1 MAEKSLYLYEE
12 KEYECPTLEG
22 EMVAVKLW
30 LASGNYPVV
39 IIPDILAKELE
50 PVHFNRLLSQVVN
63 NFRLDCKQLSWI
75 GLVELPPPLP
85 LPQSADFSDWDA
97 GETEVVED
105 FSSEQPLEN
114 FTETLQ
120 SAEPDYAYVLF
131 NLHWS
136 YLPDSAEADVSW
148 EGSYQPLDRLILA
161 ALLERLG
168 LLLQLP

>member
-12 KEYECPTLEG
+12 KEYECPTLHG
-22 EMVAVKLW
+22 EVVAVKLW
-30 LASGNYPVV
+30 LAPGNYPVV
-39 IIPDILAKELE
+39 IMPSILAKELE
-50 PVHFNRLLSQVVN
+50 PVHLNRLLSQVVN
-63 NFRLDCKQLSWI
+63 NFGLNCKQLSWI

-85 LPQSADFSDWDA
+85 SPQPADFSDWA
-97 GETEVVED
+97 ATEEV
-105 FSSEQPLEN
+105 FSEQPLEN
-114 FTETLQ
+114 EAATSAAQPAET
-120 SAEPDYAYVLF
+120 DYAYVLF

-136 YLPDSAEADVSW
+136 YLADSAADVSW